1 MVASLC
7 RRAAHRKPRQPVQI
21 GPGSARTD
29 GRARGAA
36 RRTWRGAVSVRP
48 AAAGAQWRH
57 HTGARHDHTR
67 PCFPDPARRPGPDPA
82 SGRRLRVVS
91 GRVWLTQSGDGTD
104 HFLAPGQERV
114 LGPGRAVLEAD
125 RGPVRYT
132 LTASDQPQTVPARRG
147 GGHGPVWGRPV
158 TAP

>member
-1 MVASLC
+1 MTTPDLVFHTLPAGQAL
-7 RRAAHRKPRQPVQI
+7 
-21 GPGSARTD
+21 TL
-29 GRARGAA
+29 
-36 RRTWRGAVSVRP
+36 P
-48 AAAGAQWRH
+48 AAAGQ
-57 HTGARHDHTR
+57 
-67 PCFPDPARRPGPDPA
+67 
-82 SGRRLRVVS
+82 RLRVVS